1 MRIFTERWAAPRL
14 RARALSAYQRLAT
27 YMVISMPNRNSVACG
42 VSHFMRLLQIKCY
55 GPMLLRP
62 RPGKYRRR
70 HEIQLMIFM
79 STSMVLL
86 RRPLPEQQGE
96 AAGTPGTMR
105 E

>member
-1 MRIFTERWAAPRL
+1 
-14 RARALSAYQRLAT
+14 
-27 YMVISMPNRNSVACG
+27 
-42 VSHFMRLLQIKCY
+42 
-55 GPMLLRP
+55 MLLRP
-62 RPGKYRRR
+62 LWGKYRRR

-79 STSMVLL
+79 SASMVLL